1 MNVQV
6 ENFVVRNY
14 ERRYVVRR
22 PMRSFKGHSELLWT
36 METSFFQDQDQDF
49 LRATAATAVTPPQ
62 FCLSVCPSATRVD

>member
-22 PMRSFKGHSELLWT
+22 PMRSFKGHSELL
-36 METSFFQDQDQDF
+36 
-49 LRATAATAVTPPQ
+49 
-62 FCLSVCPSATRVD
+62 